1 MLYSNLREKM
11 MNEENIGSQYP
22 EKLVMK
28 KKVPEGFNTASN
40 HQVPD
45 PNENI
50 QDTHNTRK

>member
-11 MNEENIGSQYP
+11 MNEENIGSEYP